1 MKKTVAKIE
10 SAFWGPLSRK
20 FQPNLAGNFSL
31 SAKIFFGIA
40 SLRSVIGSGHL
51 CHPLNQSE
59 NKPRTK
65 RAWPLVFSRASGS
78 LPVWTLKSDWLL
90 VTFFLDS
97 DCSVFITNAIQ
108 DHFRLSVE
116 KCSIPRARIL
126 SISCQSKIVY
136 GKRIQL
142 ELKITESWQFFLL
155 ATNWSPHDYFRTSA
169 EISRNFWFSLSVY
182 NIELSVK
189 VNRGLFCFQ
198 GGWNFFITGSRSTS
212 IHPILRERWKK
223 IIAMTWGSNHKCW
236 HLLGITQSFK
246 AWLLKACVTF
256 AWSFFYGY

>member
-1 MKKTVAKIE
+1 MKAPFGA
-10 SAFWGPLSRK
+10 SYPRK
-20 FQPNLAGNFSL
+20 FRPKFSL
-31 SAKIFFGIA
+31 SANSDSSFFFGIA
-40 SLRSVIGSGHL
+40 SSRSVIGSGNS

-136 GKRIQL
+136 GKRIQF
-142 ELKITESWQFFLL
+142 ELKVTESWQFFLPV
-155 ATNWSPHDYFRTSA
+155 TNWSLRDYFRTFA

-182 NIELSVK
+182 NVELSVK

-198 GGWNFFITGSRSTS
+198 GGWNFFIAGSRSTS

-236 HLLGITQSFK
+236 HLLGITQSIE

>member
-1 MKKTVAKIE
+1 M
-10 SAFWGPLSRK
+10 SFLN
-20 FQPNLAGNFSL
+20 NL
-31 SAKIFFGIA
+31 
-40 SLRSVIGSGHL
+40 
-51 CHPLNQSE
+51 
-59 NKPRTK
+59 
-65 RAWPLVFSRASGS
+65 
-78 LPVWTLKSDWLL
+78 
-90 VTFFLDS
+90 
-97 DCSVFITNAIQ
+97 
-108 DHFRLSVE
+108 
-116 KCSIPRARIL
+116 
-126 SISCQSKIVY
+126 
-136 GKRIQL
+136 GKRIQF
-142 ELKITESWQFFLL
+142 ELKITEWWQLFHL